1 VQWWCSAQGVAWDWS
16 WRAYPGV
23 WLFIASLGVALW
35 YVHRRAEA
43 RARPWRVSLLGQGL
57 LALWIALDWPVGAL
71 GGGYLASMHMLQFML
86 IALVAPPLLLLGVHD
101 EVWERI
107 ERRGAP
113 RWLAAATAPLIG
125 LISLNAVVVLT
136 HLPALAD
143 PLMASQ
149 LGSFAIDMAW
159 LVSGTL
165 FWWPLIADSPARP
178 RFSPPV
184 RIGYLIL
191 GIMFSPVTIA
201 LAAVLVFNEHPLF
214 GTFEL
219 APRVNS
225 LDSVADHQIAGLLMS
240 VGGAVITV
248 IGMTTIFFRWARESE
263 GVRGPDAPRELHR
276 PA

>member
-1 VQWWCSAQGVAWDWS
+1 VAWDWS

-23 WLFIASLGVALW
+23 WLFIATLAVALW
-35 YVHRRAEA
+35 HVHRRAGA

-86 IALVAPPLLLLGVHD
+86 IALVAPPLLLLGIHD
-101 EVWERI
+101 EVWERL
-107 ERRGAP
+107 RQRGVP
-113 RWLAAATAPLIG
+113 RWLSAATAPLIG
-125 LISLNAVVVLT
+125 LISLNGVVVLT
-136 HLPALAD
+136 HLPTLAD
-143 PLMASQ
+143 PLMATQ
-149 LGSFAIDMAW
+149 LGSFVIDIAW

-165 FWWPLIADSPARP
+165 FWWPLIAEAPARS

-214 GTFEL
+214 ATFEL

-240 VGGAVITV
+240 VGGTAITV

-263 GVRGPDAPRELHR
+263 GVSGPDAPRELHR